1 LSDKLLSIVL
11 PVYNGDKFLKETIAS
26 IMHQSFS
33 NFSLIIIDDG
43 STDNT
48 EKVIKTFCD
57 ERILSYKIEHGG
69 IIASFNYGLSK
80 VNTKYVA
87 RIDADDIY
95 FVNKFMKQINFL
107 EKNNEVVLIGTNANY
122 MSENGKISKIMIN
135 VPSDHETILNNLFK
149 KKRAIIQST
158 IVARADILKKI
169 GGYRENVYPEDY
181 DLFFRISEIGKIHNL
196 DESLASIRIHKSFS
210 HYNLNLLIKNHQKL
224 IESYNVKNNIQ
235 KNKVSS
241 FASIYLN
248 RIGLYYYLN
257 GNKIM
262 ALFILLISLILS
274 PISTF
279 KSIYNKLHK

>member
-1 LSDKLLSIVL
+1 
-11 PVYNGDKFLKETIAS
+11 
-26 IMHQSFS
+26 M
-33 NFSLIIIDDG
+33 
-43 STDNT
+43 
-48 EKVIKTFCD
+48 
-57 ERILSYKIEHGG
+57 
-69 IIASFNYGLSK
+69 SK

-262 ALFILLISLILS
+262 ALLF
-274 PISTF
+274 
-279 KSIYNKLHK
+279 Y